1 MSADTN
7 PSAELRR
14 LKPVELRQITF
25 ERALRGYDMHDV
37 DKHVGK
43 LHAEF
48 EQLWRYCFE
57 TELALRD
64 ACGDIARYE
73 AERDVMLA
81 EVQLAVEEMERAAV
95 NEAAR
100 VRDDATREATAL
112 REEAAR
118 DAANVRAE
126 AEHEAGTR
134 LREMREHLA
143 SLERTWEERLAHT
156 RREVDAAST
165 QLQEITTLTNEMR
178 AGYRAFLAAGLELL
192 ERHDQP
198 QRPDGGDAG
207 ARSAENGAD
216 GNGAA
221 SPASVEH
228 PAGENGA
235 ASPAYVEHPAGENG
249 AASPASVRTDG

>member
-1 MSADTN
+1 MDAGSD

-14 LKPVELRQITF
+14 LKPVELRRITF
-25 ERALRGYDMHDV
+25 ERALRGYDTHDV

-43 LHAEF
+43 LHGEY

-64 ACGDIARYE
+64 ACADIERYE

-81 EVQLAVEEMERAAV
+81 EVQLAVDEMQHAAV

-100 VRDDATREATAL
+100 VRDEAAREAAAA

-118 DAANVRAE
+118 DAANIRAE
-126 AEHEAGTR
+126 AEQEAATR
-134 LREMREHLA
+134 LRELREHLA
-143 SLERTWEERLAHT
+143 SLEQTWNDRLAHT
-156 RREVDAAST
+156 RREVEVASA
-165 QLQEITTLTNEMR
+165 QLEEITTLTNEMR

-198 QRPDGGDAG
+198 QRLDDGGTG
-207 ARSAENGAD
+207 AVPAQSGAE
-216 GNGAA
+216 GNGVA
-221 SPASVEH
+221 SPT
-228 PAGENGA
+228 P
-235 ASPAYVEHPAGENG
+235 
-249 AASPASVRTDG
+249 VRTDG